1 MDTRRT
7 LKPTR
12 SAARG
17 ICVAGLVCLTVT
29 LSGAQVSADTASA
42 TKNPKH
48 PATKT
53 SASTS
58 HSKTTHGHGKKSSRT
73 RGQQKIDSDRA
84 RQIQEALVREHYLSG
99 DATGN
104 WNQSSEEAMRHFQAD
119 HGWQTKTVPD
129 SRALIALGLGPN
141 QDHLL
146 NPDSAMTSVPLKNAP
161 AASQSGPTAHKQ

>member
-1 MDTRRT
+1 M
-7 LKPTR
+7 
-12 SAARG
+12 SA
-17 ICVAGLVCLTVT
+17 LT
-29 LSGAQVSADTASA
+29 GAQVSADTTA
-42 TKNPKH
+42 TTKHTKH

-53 SASTS
+53 AASTS
-58 HSKTTHGHGKKSSRT
+58 RSKTTHGRGKKSSRT

-99 DATGN
+99 DANGN

-146 NPDSAMTSVPLKNAP
+146 NPDSAMTSTPLKNAP
-161 AASQSGPTAHKQ
+161 VASQSGPTAHKQ